1 MLFNHTQITGLFG
14 FENRKTIFEEVHR
27 SFRFV
32 VLTFE
37 KGGITQEFPAA
48 FMRHD
53 VQELQNFPNNESINI
68 RLEFLRR
75 LSPNSLSI
83 TEFKDK
89 TEFIIAEKMLIFPLL
104 GEIINNKWNL
114 FLSREFHM
122 TDDKDLFKQ
131 QIKGRLPLYEGKM
144 IHHFTHQYAE
154 PRYWVDESEG
164 RAAALGKQQDIG
176 QLIGY
181 QKYRLAY
188 RAVAS
193 NTNERSLIC
202 TIIPPC
208 FTGNSLNVSEL
219 LDGKNLLICI
229 SLLNSFVID
238 WLLRQKV
245 TTNINMF
252 YIYQLPVPRL
262 IEGDKYF
269 NDIVERAAKLIC
281 TTPEFDELAQEVG
294 LESHKN
300 GVTDE
305 TERAQIRA
313 ELDGIIANLY
323 GLTEAEFSYI
333 LTTFPIVLEP
343 VKEAAL
349 EAYRTFIPMTGD
361 TEIIE
366 LIQQGEGSYIEF
378 KSTARWNLRE
388 NKQDKAMEHEIV
400 KTVAA
405 FLNADGGTLLIGVDD
420 DGEPL
425 GLKNDYQT
433 LRKQNNDG
441 YMLFLNND
449 LLLREIGKDSGTLF
463 QITFHQVSGQDICR
477 VVVQPSPKPVYVEVK
492 DRSGKK
498 EVFYLRGNNS
508 SVKLSTEEV
517 ADYSKNRWG

>member
-1 MLFNHTQITGLFG
+1 MLFGI
-14 FENRKTIFEEVHR
+14 TIF
-27 SFRFV
+27 
-32 VLTFE
+32 
-37 KGGITQEFPAA
+37 
-48 FMRHD
+48 
-53 VQELQNFPNNESINI
+53 
-68 RLEFLRR
+68 
-75 LSPNSLSI
+75 
-83 TEFKDK
+83 
-89 TEFIIAEKMLIFPLL
+89 
-104 GEIINNKWNL
+104 
-114 FLSREFHM
+114 
-122 TDDKDLFKQ
+122 
-131 QIKGRLPLYEGKM
+131 
-144 IHHFTHQYAE
+144 
-154 PRYWVDESEG
+154 
-164 RAAALGKQQDIG
+164 
-176 QLIGY
+176 
-181 QKYRLAY
+181 
-188 RAVAS
+188 
-193 NTNERSLIC
+193 
-202 TIIPPC
+202 
-208 FTGNSLNVSEL
+208 
-219 LDGKNLLICI
+219 
-229 SLLNSFVID
+229 NSFVID
-238 WLLRQKV
+238 YCLRQKV
-245 TTNINMF
+245 TTNLNMF
-252 YIYQLPVPRL
+252 FVYQLPVPRL

-333 LTTFPIVLEP
+333 LTTFPIVSEP

-361 TEIIE
+361 AEIIE

-405 FLNADGGTLLIGVDD
+405 FLNADGGTLLIGIDD

-463 QITFHQVSGQDICR
+463 QITFHQVSGQDVCR
-477 VVVQPSPKPVYVEVK
+477 VVVKPSPKPVYVKVK
-492 DRSGKK
+492 DKSGKEEK
-498 EVFYLRGNNS
+498 VFYLRSNNS
-508 SVKLSTEEV
+508 SVKLSTTEV
-517 ADYSKNRWG
+517 VDYSKNHWG